1 LLLILLSAPVSAN
14 DKVRIEMPDN
24 VVSGEAFK
32 VVLVIE
38 DPQLRE
44 LAHTVVVR
52 TEGKGDITLRRSGDE
67 YEPFEMV
74 YSGEEK
80 VVFDAVMFSGMRPE
94 DEECTLSFQ
103 FLGDTAEMKEKYP
116 DLNIYDANLGK
127 VSKKIKA
134 SPVSFSAELPE
145 TPDGRFEFENWD
157 KVSFTPV
164 FRYYDMSND
173 FYAELRNYRG
183 DMGRSICYVPEQNAL
198 IARYIP
204 KDYLYNPPEDT
215 KVYKYDYGT
224 FGAEGSSEGYYMVTI
239 TKDLAWEDFDSATG
253 ERFNVYDLR
262 VSYQYEVL
270 VNNFQYYSG
279 TIFKTVR
286 TEEAAVDDRVK
297 ETVEEFHKIVLSQK
311 YTPLSMGS
319 GSYPSVY
326 EPQLPA
332 SDEQTIYC
340 IGGTV
345 ADADGNPMPF
355 AELQANVKGQ
365 EFRGRTDENGD
376 FRLPLALELDEDEND
391 VKVDFW
397 VIFSYERNGKNY
409 FKLYSLQGNSYRDV
423 YLYNEL
429 RLLDKQNVEVHLRL
443 DGSPN
448 PQMASSTGQLADIK
462 SISVIYSHMHEAVDF
477 ALTVLETDPDYK
489 LPVEVYVGNANG
501 DTLYSPGNSYIL
513 ISGNDAGYSSSNR
526 PKNREYHEFAH
537 HIMYATYGDWPEGS
551 NSSDS
556 INHDGF
562 LNPNTA
568 DSYTE
573 GFAEFMALAMSDR
586 YGDTNP
592 ADGTGTKSD
601 IYASFGSL
609 DNNYRPWDA
618 RGYLEEFA
626 VASLLWD
633 MYDSNNDKGDSL
645 TMSIDDIWAVL
656 KVNRADFYEYYLAFR
671 QANSKKA
678 SDIDKLFIEHG
689 FFVHTTEGNKQH
701 DRFEGFRDANNNRR
715 YDQGEFYFDLGCLNS
730 TGEVQYKSGMKIG
743 KAANYERSN
752 RTSAGR
758 IDGAYLKVEDDKVRQ
773 YLVKVH
779 YSDPGAGTD
788 YEYVVD
794 LREGLLYVQP
804 LPEDVSAEFTIVP
817 YSVEYSAETPCTIT
831 NEELNAKLEEPGEYF
846 AAHEFDLKKTGVTG
860 DTPYVTY
867 RDTEPTYA
875 YEGDLGKEVEISTEA
890 LALESKNSSDKSS
903 FMWLLILP
911 VLGGGAFLALKK
923 KGNGKSSE
931 GGSGNTDSGKNG
943 NTIGSAKKALKT
955 AGRGADV
962 FARKEARE
970 LREKGVPVLKETGK
984 MAVELTVKGVDTLLR
999 TTEEGIEKA
1008 KPHLKK
1014 AQEEVTRKI
1023 EEVKEKKEELK
1034 KEEVKKEELKREEV
1048 KKEE

>member
-1 LLLILLSAPVSAN
+1 MFIVVILLLILLAVPVSAN
-14 DKVRIEMPDN
+14 DRVRIEMPDN
-24 VVSGEAFK
+24 VASGEAFK
-32 VVLVIE
+32 VVLVID
-38 DPQLRE
+38 DPQIRE
-44 LAHTVVVR
+44 LAHTIMVR
-52 TEGKGDITLRRSGDE
+52 TEGTGDITLRGPGDE
-67 YEPFEMV
+67 YELFERE
-74 YSGEEK
+74 YSGEERI
-80 VVFDAVMFSGMRPE
+80 VFDAVMFSGMRDG
-94 DEECTLSFQ
+94 DEECTLIFQ
-103 FLGDTAEMKEKYP
+103 FLGDVNEMRGKYP
-116 DLNIYDANLGK
+116 DLNTYDANLGK
-127 VSKKIKA
+127 VLKKIRA

-145 TPDGRFEFENWD
+145 TPEGRFEFEHWD
-157 KVSFTPV
+157 KVSFFPV

-183 DMGRSICYVPEQNAL
+183 DTGRSICYIPEQNAL
-198 IARYIP
+198 IARSIP
-204 KDYLYNPPEDT
+204 EDYLYNPPEGT
-215 KVYKYDYGT
+215 QVYKYDYGT

-253 ERFNVYDLR
+253 KKFNVYDLR
-262 VSYQYEVL
+262 VSYQYEIL

-286 TEEAAVDDRVK
+286 AEESEVDGKVK
-297 ETVEEFHKIVLSQK
+297 DAVEEFHKIVLSQK
-311 YTPLSMGS
+311 YTPISMGS

-326 EPQLPA
+326 EPALPA
-332 SDEQTIYC
+332 SDEQTVYIW
-340 IGGTV
+340 GTI

-355 AELQANVKGQ
+355 VELQANARGQ

-376 FRLPLALELDEDEND
+376 FRMPLTLELDEDEND

-409 FKLYSLQGNSYRDV
+409 FRLYSLEGNSYRDV

-429 RLLDKQNVEVHLRL
+429 RMLDKQNVEVHLRL

-448 PQMASSTGQLADIK
+448 SQMASSTGRLTDLK
-462 SISVIYSHMHEAVDF
+462 SLSVIYSHMHEAVDF

-501 DTLYSPGNSYIL
+501 DTLYSPDNSYIL

-537 HIMYATYGDWPEGS
+537 HIMYATYGDWPQGG
-551 NSSDS
+551 NRTDS
-556 INHDGF
+556 INHNGF

-592 ADGTGTKSD
+592 ADGTGTKPE

-609 DNNYRPWDA
+609 DNNYRPWDS

-645 TMSIDDIWAVL
+645 AMSIDDIWAVL
-656 KVNRADFYEYYLAFR
+656 KVNRADFSEYYLAFR
-671 QANSKKA
+671 QASPRKA

-689 FFVHTTEGNKQH
+689 FFVHTAEGNKQR
-701 DRFEGFRDANNNRR
+701 DLFEGFRDANSNRH
-715 YDQGEFYFDLGCLNS
+715 YDPGEFYFDLGCLNS
-730 TGEVQYKSGMKIG
+730 TNEIRYKTGMKIG
-743 KAANYERSN
+743 KAANYERTN
-752 RTSAGR
+752 RTSAVR
-758 IDGAYLKVEDDKVRQ
+758 IDGAYLKVEDNEVRQ

-779 YSDPGAGTD
+779 YPEPGTGMD

-794 LREGLLYVQP
+794 LREGLLYIQP
-804 LPEDVSAEFTIVP
+804 LPDDVSAEITVVP
-817 YSVEYSAETPCTIT
+817 YSVEYSSGSPCIIT
-831 NEELNAKLEEPGEYF
+831 SEELNVKLEEPGEYF

-860 DTPYVTY
+860 DTPYVIY

-875 YEGDLGKEVEISTEA
+875 YEGDLGEEIEISTEA
-890 LALESKNSSDKSS
+890 LTLESKNSSDKSS
-903 FMWLLILP
+903 LMWLLTLP
-911 VLGGGAFLALKK
+911 ILGGGAFLALKK
-923 KGNGKSSE
+923 KGSGKSPE

-943 NTIGSAKKALKT
+943 NTIGSAKNALKAAST
-955 AGRGADV
+955 GADI

-970 LREKGVPVLKETGK
+970 LKEKGVPALKEAGK
-984 MAVELTVKGVDTLLR
+984 IAADLTAKGADTLIHR
-999 TTEEGIEKA
+999 TGEGIEKA
-1008 KPHLKK
+1008 KPYLKK
-1014 AQEEVTRKI
+1014 AQEDFARKI
-1023 EEVKEKKEELK
+1023 DEVKEKKGT
-1034 KEEVKKEELKREEV
+1034 
-1048 KKEE
+1048 

>member
-1 LLLILLSAPVSAN
+1 MLILLSAPVSAN

-24 VVSGEAFK
+24 VASGEAFK
-32 VVLVIE
+32 VVLVID

-44 LAHTVVVR
+44 LAHTIVVR
-52 TEGKGDITLRRSGDE
+52 TEGKGDITLRRPGDE
-67 YEPFEMV
+67 YEPFEMA
-74 YSGEEK
+74 YSGEGK
-80 VVFDAVMFSGMRPE
+80 IVFDAVMFSGMRPE
-94 DEECTLSFQ
+94 DEECALSFQ
-103 FLGDTAEMKEKYP
+103 FLGDTAELMEKYP
-116 DLNIYDANLGK
+116 DLNTYDANLGK
-127 VSKKIKA
+127 VSKKIMA

-145 TPDGRFEFENWD
+145 APDGRFEFEHWD

-173 FYAELRNYRG
+173 YYAELRNYRG
-183 DMGRSICYVPEQNAL
+183 DIGRSICYVPEQNAL
-198 IARYIP
+198 IASSIP

-253 ERFNVYDLR
+253 EKFNVYDLR
-262 VSYQYEVL
+262 VSYTYEIL
-270 VNNFQYYSG
+270 VNDFQYYSG

-286 TEEAAVDDRVK
+286 AEESEVDDRVK
-297 ETVEEFHKIVLSQK
+297 EAVEEFHKIVLSQK
-311 YTPLSMGS
+311 YTPLSMGG

-326 EPQLPA
+326 EPKLPA
-332 SDEQTIYC
+332 SDEQTLC

-409 FKLYSLQGNSYRDV
+409 FKLYSLEGNSYRDV

-429 RLLDKQNVEVHLRL
+429 RLLDKQNVEIHLRL

-462 SISVIYSHMHEAVDF
+462 SLSVIYSHMHEAVDF
-477 ALTVLETDPDYK
+477 CLTVLETDPDYK

-501 DTLYSPGNSYIL
+501 DTLYSPSNSYIL
-513 ISGNDAGYSSSNR
+513 ISRNDAGYSSSNR

-537 HIMYATYGDWPEGS
+537 HLMYATYGDWPQGS
-551 NSSDS
+551 NRTDS

-592 ADGTGTKSD
+592 ADGRGTKTD

-609 DNNYRPWDA
+609 DNNYRPWDS
-618 RGYLEEFA
+618 RGYDEEFA

-645 TMSIDDIWAVL
+645 TMSIDEIWAIL

-671 QANSKKA
+671 QANSRKA
-678 SDIDKLFIEHG
+678 ADIDKLFIEHG
-689 FFVHTTEGNKQH
+689 FFADTTEGNKQR
-701 DRFEGFRDANNNRR
+701 DRFEGFKDANTNRR
-715 YDQGEFYFDLGCLNS
+715 YDLGEFYFDLGCLNS
-730 TGEVQYKSGMKIG
+730 TNEIQYKNGMKIG
-743 KAANYERSN
+743 KAANSERIN
-752 RTSAGR
+752 RTSAVR
-758 IDGAYLKVEDDKVRQ
+758 IDGAYLKVEEDEVRQ

-779 YSDPGAGTD
+779 YTEPGTD

-794 LREGLLYVQP
+794 LRESLLYIQP
-804 LPEDVSAEFTIVP
+804 LPEDVSAELTIIP
-817 YSVEYSAETPCTIT
+817 YSVEYSAETPYTIT
-831 NEELNAKLEEPGEYF
+831 NEELNAKLEEPEEYF
-846 AAHEFDLKKTGVTG
+846 EAHEFSLKKTGVTG
-860 DTPYVTY
+860 DIPYVIY

-875 YEGDLGKEVEISTEA
+875 YEGDLGKQVEISTET
-890 LALESKNSSDKSS
+890 LSLESKNSSDKSP
-903 FMWLLILP
+903 FMWLLTLP
-911 VLGGGAFLALKK
+911 ILGGGAFLALKK
-923 KGNGKSSE
+923 KGKGKSPE
-931 GGSGNTDSGKNG
+931 GGSGNTYSGKHES
-943 NTIGSAKKALKT
+943 TIGSTKNALKA
-955 AGRGADV
+955 AGTGADV

-984 MAVELTVKGVDTLLR
+984 MVAELTAKGVDTFLQK
-999 TTEEGIEKA
+999 TGEGMEKA

-1014 AQEEVTRKI
+1014 AQEKVTRKI
-1023 EEVKEKKEELK
+1023 EEVKEKKGEK
-1034 KEEVKKEELKREEV
+1034 KEEKKEDK
-1048 KKEE
+1048 

>member
-1 LLLILLSAPVSAN
+1 MKKFIAAILLLILLSSPVSAN

-24 VVSGEAFK
+24 VASGETFK
-32 VVLVIE
+32 VVLVID

-52 TEGKGDITLRRSGDE
+52 TEGKGDITLRRPGDE
-67 YEPFEMV
+67 YEPFEMA

-80 VVFDAVMFSGMRPE
+80 IVFDAVMFSGMRPE
-94 DEECTLSFQ
+94 DEECTLSFE
-103 FLGDTAEMKEKYP
+103 FLGDTAEIREKYP
-116 DLNIYDANLGK
+116 DLNTYDANLGK

-145 TPDGRFEFENWD
+145 VPDGRFEFEHWD

-173 FYAELRNYRG
+173 FYAELRHYRG

-198 IARYIP
+198 IASSIP
-204 KDYLYNPPEDT
+204 KDYLYNPPEDI
-215 KVYKYDYGT
+215 KVSKYDYGN
-224 FGAEGSSEGYYMVTI
+224 FGAEGSSEGYYMVSI

-253 ERFNVYDLR
+253 ERFNVYDLT
-262 VSYQYEVL
+262 VSYTYEIL
-270 VNNFQYYSG
+270 VNDFQYYSG
-279 TIFKTVR
+279 TIFKIVR
-286 TEEAAVDDRVK
+286 AEEAEVDDKVK
-297 ETVEEFHKIVLSQK
+297 DAVGEFHKIVLSQK
-311 YTPLSMGS
+311 YTPISMGG

-326 EPQLPA
+326 EPKLPA
-332 SDEQTIYC
+332 SDEQTLY

-365 EFRGRTDENGD
+365 EFKGRTDENGD
-376 FRLPLALELDEDEND
+376 FRIPLTLELDEDEND

-397 VIFSYERNGKNY
+397 VIFSYERDGKNY
-409 FKLYSLQGNSYRDV
+409 FKLYSLEGNSYREV

-429 RLLDKQNVEVHLRL
+429 RMLDKQNVEVHLRL

-448 PQMASSTGQLADIK
+448 PEMASSTGQLADLK
-462 SISVIYSHMHEAVDF
+462 SLSVIYSHMHEAVDF

-489 LPVEVYVGNANG
+489 LPVEVYVGNAND
-501 DTLYSPGNSYIL
+501 DTFYSPSNSYIL
-513 ISGNDAGYSSSNR
+513 ISENDAGYSSSNR

-537 HIMYATYGDWPEGS
+537 HLMYATYGAWPEGS

-592 ADGTGTKSD
+592 ADGTGTKPE

-609 DNNYRPWDA
+609 DNNYRPWDS

-656 KVNRADFYEYYLAFR
+656 KVNRADFSEYYLAFR

-678 SDIDKLFIEHG
+678 ADIDKLFIEHG
-689 FFVHTTEGNKQH
+689 FFADATEGNKQR
-701 DRFEGFRDANNNRR
+701 DRFEGFKDANNNRR
-715 YDQGEFYFDLGCLNS
+715 YDLGEFYFDLGCLNS
-730 TGEVQYKSGMKIG
+730 TNEIRYKTGMNIG

-752 RTSAGR
+752 RTSAVR
-758 IDGAYLKVEDDKVRQ
+758 INGAYLKVKDDEVRQ

-779 YSDPGAGTD
+779 YTEPGAGTD

-794 LREGLLYVQP
+794 LRDGLLYVQP
-804 LPEDVSAEFTIVP
+804 LPEDLSAELTIIP
-817 YSVEYSAETPCTIT
+817 YSVEYSAETPYTIT

-846 AAHEFDLKKTGVTG
+846 ATQEFDLKKTGVTG
-860 DTPYVTY
+860 DTPYVIY

-875 YEGDLGKEVEISTEA
+875 YEGDLGEEVEISTEA
-890 LALESKNSSDKSS
+890 LDLESKNSSDNSP
-903 FMWLLILP
+903 FLWLLILP
-911 VLGGGAFLALKK
+911 ILGGGAFLALKK

-931 GGSGNTDSGKNG
+931 GSSGKTDYGKNG
-943 NTIGSAKKALKT
+943 NTIGSTKNALKE
-955 AGRGADV
+955 AGKIASELIVKGADTLIH
-962 FARKEARE
+962 K
-970 LREKGVPVLKETGK
+970 TG
-984 MAVELTVKGVDTLLR
+984 
-999 TTEEGIEKA
+999 EGIEKA

-1014 AQEEVTRKI
+1014 AQEEVIRKI
-1023 EEVKEKKEELK
+1023 EEVKEKKG
-1034 KEEVKKEELKREEV
+1034 EVKKE
-1048 KKEE
+1048 

>member
-1 LLLILLSAPVSAN
+1 MLLILLSSPVSAN

-52 TEGKGDITLRRSGDE
+52 TEGKGDIALRRPGDE
-67 YEPFEMV
+67 YEPFEMA

-80 VVFDAVMFSGMRPE
+80 IVFDAVMFSGMRPE

-127 VSKKIKA
+127 VSKKIQT
-134 SPVSFSAELPE
+134 SPVSFSVELPE
-145 TPDGRFEFENWD
+145 TPDGRFEFEHWD

-224 FGAEGSSEGYYMVTI
+224 FGAEGNSEGYYMVTI
-239 TKDLAWEDFDSATG
+239 TKDLAWEDFDSVTG

-270 VNNFQYYSG
+270 VNDFQYYSG

-286 TEEAAVDDRVK
+286 TEEAEVDDRVK
-297 ETVEEFHKIVLSQK
+297 ETVEEFHKIVLSQE

-332 SDEQTIYC
+332 SDEQTIY

-365 EFRGRTDENGD
+365 EFRGRIDENGD

-448 PQMASSTGQLADIK
+448 PQMASSTGQLADLK
-462 SISVIYSHMHEAVDF
+462 SLSVIYSHMHEAVDF

-537 HIMYATYGDWPEGS
+537 HIMYATYGAWPEGS

-645 TMSIDDIWAVL
+645 TMSIEDIWAVL
-656 KVNRADFYEYYLAFR
+656 KVNRADFYDYYLVFR

-689 FFVHTTEGNKQH
+689 FFVHTAEGNKQR

-730 TGEVQYKSGMKIG
+730 TGEIQYKSGMKIG

-779 YSDPGAGTD
+779 YPESGTGTD

-860 DTPYVTY
+860 DIPYVTY
-867 RDTEPTYA
+867 RDAEPTYA
-875 YEGDLGKEVEISTEA
+875 YEGDLGEEVEISTEA
-890 LALESKNSSDKSS
+890 LTLESKNSSDKSS

-931 GGSGNTDSGKNG
+931 GGSGKTDSGKNG
-943 NTIGSAKKALKT
+943 NTIGSAKNALKA
-955 AGRGADV
+955 AGTGADV
-962 FARKEARE
+962 LARKEARE

-984 MAVELTVKGVDTLLR
+984 MAAELAAKGMGTFLR

-1023 EEVKEKKEELK
+1023 EEVKEKKEEVKKGEVK
-1034 KEEVKKEELKREEV
+1034 KEEVKKEE
-1048 KKEE
+1048 